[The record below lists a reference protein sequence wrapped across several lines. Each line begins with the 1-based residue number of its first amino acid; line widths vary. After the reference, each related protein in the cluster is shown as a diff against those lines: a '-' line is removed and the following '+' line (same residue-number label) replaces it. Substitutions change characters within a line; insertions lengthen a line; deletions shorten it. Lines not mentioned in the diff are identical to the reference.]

1 MQRRTALKQLFFIA
15 GGIVLFPSCW
25 GGANKASIALRKL
38 HINAE
43 QENLLAEIVE
53 SIIPETDSPGGR
65 TLHLHLFVL
74 KMIDD
79 CHSEEDQQVFVQG
92 LKDWD
97 QEMND
102 AVGKSFLLA
111 SSDQRQS
118 YLMDI
123 EKDKAHPLSG
133 FFMMTKRRAIQGYLN
148 SAYVMKNKL
157 IYELVPGRYN
167 GYAKV

>member
-1 MQRRTALKQLFFIA
+1 QIYICPTLRSSELMQRRTALKQLFFIA

-25 GGANKASIALRKL
+25 GRANKASIALRKL

-79 CHSEEDQQVFVQG
+79 CHGEEDQQIFVQG
-92 LKDWD
+92 IKDWD
-97 QEMND
+97 QEMNRF
-102 AVGKSFLLA
+102 AGTSFLRA
-111 SSDQRQS
+111 DADQRLS
-118 YLMDI
+118 YLMEI
-123 EKDKAHPLSG
+123 EEDKDH
-133 FFMMTKRRAIQGYLN
+133 Q
-148 SAYVMKNKL
+148 
-157 IYELVPGRYN
+157 
-167 GYAKV
+167 